1 MDTKSIIQCI
11 ILFLLLILSGF
22 FSSAETAFTCVN
34 KVRIR
39 SLAEEG
45 NKRALRVQKIHERYS
60 KMLSTIL
67 IGNNLVNIAASSLTT
82 AMTIRLFGSTLI
94 GLSTGVLTFLVL
106 IFGEIIPKNW
116 AGSHADKISLAYC
129 GIIDVL
135 MFLLTPVIWIVDTF
149 AHATLHL
156 FHLEADPNAENITES
171 ELRTYVEVGHEE
183 GVLEEEEH
191 HIINNVF
198 DFSDSLAEEIM
209 TPRVDLSTLPITASY
224 EDVMQIF
231 RRTMYT
237 RIPIYEDDPDN
248 IVGMIHMKD
257 FFFVRDPEK
266 FKLKKILRN
275 VYYTYERKKT
285 SDLLMEMREK
295 QQSMAIV
302 LDEYGT
308 AAGLITLEDLL
319 EEIVGEIRDEYD
331 DDEAELIRK
340 VNEHSYLIDAGMKLD
355 DVNDA
360 LSLDLS
366 SENYDTIGG
375 IMIEVLDRLP
385 VSGETVTLEQGIS
398 LQARGIAHNRIKH
411 VLLKLPEQ
419 D

>member
-1 MDTKSIIQCI
+1 MLINATFLRKEPALDTKSIIQCI

-149 AHATLHL
+149 AHAILHL

-248 IVGMIHMKD
+248 IIGMIHMKD
-257 FFFVRDPEK
+257 FV
-266 FKLKKILRN
+266 LKKRKCLKPQQKKKKIQIKKDSAKCILYFRA
-275 VYYTYERKKT
+275 KK
-285 SDLLMEMREK
+285 DL
-295 QQSMAIV
+295 
-302 LDEYGT
+302 
-308 AAGLITLEDLL
+308 
-319 EEIVGEIRDEYD
+319 
-331 DDEAELIRK
+331 
-340 VNEHSYLIDAGMKLD
+340 
-355 DVNDA
+355 
-360 LSLDLS
+360 
-366 SENYDTIGG
+366 
-375 IMIEVLDRLP
+375 
-385 VSGETVTLEQGIS
+385 
-398 LQARGIAHNRIKH
+398 
-411 VLLKLPEQ
+411 
-419 D
+419 